1 MRRLAICV
9 LLAAVATACWAAGV
23 ETVDQLKARLES
35 ARPEDRIGLC
45 LQIAHQQ
52 IRNADKFYNDG
63 NVEQGR
69 AAVEDIVTYSK
80 KAGDDATQS
89 NKHLKN
95 VEISARKLAEK
106 LRDIKRTLALED
118 QPPVEK
124 AIERMEAIRTTLLK
138 EMFRKEKKK

>member
-1 MRRLAICV
+1 MRRLVIPV
-9 LLAAVATACWAAGV
+9 LLAALASACWAAAD
-23 ETVDQLKARLES
+23 ETVDQLKARLEN
-35 ARPEDRIGLC
+35 ARPDERIEVC

-69 AAVEDIVTYSK
+69 AAIEDIVTYSK
-80 KAGDDATQS
+80 
-89 NKHLKN
+89 
-95 VEISARKLAEK
+95 K
-106 LRDIKRTLALED
+106 LRDIKRTLALDD